1 MIRVLNAKFISSSPS
16 IKDAAEFALSEVVFL
31 GRSNVGKSSLINALV
46 NQKALAKS
54 SSTPGK
60 TQLINFFEV
69 EFDERDDQSGEKT
82 DKFKIMFVDLPG
94 FGYAKVA
101 KSKHEEWRRNLDEFL
116 KFRSSIKLF
125 VHLIDARHFDLD
137 IDVNVNNYI
146 NEFLRPDQK
155 ILNFYTKADKL
166 NQSSKSAV
174 LKFDPNGTLVSTLN
188 KSGIDK
194 ARELIV
200 TRALGR

>member
-1 MIRVLNAKFISSSPS
+1 MIRVLNAKFISSSSS

-69 EFDERDDQSGEKT
+69 EFDERDDQSSEKT

-137 IDVNVNNYI
+137 IDMNVNNYI

-188 KSGIDK
+188 KVGIDK

-200 TRALGR
+200 TRTLGR